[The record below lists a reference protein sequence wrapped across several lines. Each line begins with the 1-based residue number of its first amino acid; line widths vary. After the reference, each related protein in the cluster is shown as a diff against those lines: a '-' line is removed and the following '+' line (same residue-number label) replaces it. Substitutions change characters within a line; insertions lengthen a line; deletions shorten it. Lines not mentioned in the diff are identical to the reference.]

1 MALSLH
7 LSRPHRSLA
16 AALTRF
22 NGRRLA
28 AAVALATMVVVSQSA
43 LADER
48 KDIGALERPLL
59 QDISNK
65 AGDAIAAITTHALSL
80 IGVRYKFGGEDPARG
95 LDCSGLI
102 RHVFQQAT
110 GITLPRSAR
119 EQAKVGDAVAMNELQ
134 PGDLVFFNT
143 RRFQFSHV
151 GIYLGNN
158 EFIHAPRRG
167 RAVEVVRLDQ
177 AYWQRAFNGAR
188 RIVDAVPT
196 LAAATIAP
204 AAHAADASRKPEGH
218 APAHGV
224 AGPAAADRSRQ
235 TLPPPSAPQ
244 RVNAY

>member
-1 MALSLH
+1 MQT
-7 LSRPHRSLA
+7 SRSAPPTRFSPRQLA
-16 AALTRF
+16 AVVAL
-22 NGRRLA
+22 
-28 AAVALATMVVVSQSA
+28 AAVAVISQSA

-65 AGDAIAAITTHALSL
+65 AGDAIAAVTTHALSL
-80 IGVRYKFGGEDPARG
+80 IGVRYKFGGEDPERG

-110 GITLPRSAR
+110 GISLPRSAR
-119 EQAKVGDAVAMNELQ
+119 EQAKVGDAVAMSELQ

-158 EFIHAPRRG
+158 EFIHAPSRG

-196 LAAATIAP
+196 FAAATLAP
-204 AAHAADASRKPEGH
+204 AAHAADASRKSDAH
-218 APAHGV
+218 APAHVVG
-224 AGPAAADRSRQ
+224 GSAALDRSRQ
-235 TLPPPSAPQ
+235 TLPPSSASQ
-244 RVNAY
+244 RVDAY

>member
-1 MALSLH
+1 MVSDI
-7 LSRPHRSLA
+7 PVPRSA
-16 AALTRF
+16 TPTRF
-22 NGRRLA
+22 IARQLVRVVVL
-28 AAVALATMVVVSQSA
+28 AAVAMVSQSA

-48 KDIGALERPLL
+48 KDIGTLERPLL
-59 QDISNK
+59 QDTSNK
-65 AGDAIAAITTHALSL
+65 AGDAIAAVTTHALSL

-110 GITLPRSAR
+110 GISLPRSAR
-119 EQAKVGDAVAMNELQ
+119 EQAKVGDSVAMSELQ

-158 EFIHAPRRG
+158 EFIHAPSRG

-204 AAHAADASRKPEGH
+204 AAHAADGSRKSDGH
-218 APAHGV
+218 VPPNV
-224 AGPAAADRSRQ
+224 AGASTAQDRSRH
-235 TLPPPSAPQ
+235 PSSPASTSQ
-244 RVNAY
+244 RGNGY

>member
-1 MALSLH
+1 MQTPLSAAPTRF
-7 LSRPHRSLA
+7 SARQLA
-16 AALTRF
+16 AV
-22 NGRRLA
+22 
-28 AAVALATMVVVSQSA
+28 VALAAVTVVSQSA

-48 KDIGALERPLL
+48 KDIGVLERPLL

-65 AGDAIAAITTHALSL
+65 AGDAIAAVTTHALSL

-110 GITLPRSAR
+110 GISLPRSAR
-119 EQAKVGDAVAMNELQ
+119 EQAKVGDAVAMSELQ

-158 EFIHAPRRG
+158 EFIHAPSRG

-196 LAAATIAP
+196 LAAATLAP
-204 AAHAADASRKPEGH
+204 AAHAADASRKSDGH
-218 APAHGV
+218 APANVVG
-224 AGPAAADRSRQ
+224 GSAAPVRSRQ
-235 TLPPPSAPQ
+235 TLAPPSASQ

>member
-1 MALSLH
+1 MQPPFSAARTRLSA
-7 LSRPHRSLA
+7 RQLA
-16 AALTRF
+16 AVVAL
-22 NGRRLA
+22 
-28 AAVALATMVVVSQSA
+28 AAVAAVSQSA

-65 AGDAIAAITTHALSL
+65 AGDAIASVTTHALSL
-80 IGVRYKFGGEDPARG
+80 IGVRYKFGSEDPARG

-110 GITLPRSAR
+110 GISLPRSAR
-119 EQAKVGDAVAMNELQ
+119 EQAKVGDAVAMSELQ

-158 EFIHAPRRG
+158 EFIHAPSRG

-204 AAHAADASRKPEGH
+204 AAHAADAPRKSDAH
-218 APAHGV
+218 APANVVG
-224 AGPAAADRSRQ
+224 GPAVRDRSRQ
-235 TLPPPSAPQ
+235 TLPPPSASQ